1 MNEIKKPTEEMID
14 YLGEMMNIGAGHSAR
29 ALSQLLQCQVEMSM
43 PVIHI
48 LSSADPL
55 PAILTDA
62 IEQVICVRMEMLG
75 DVTGYIDFALT
86 RRHQAALMK
95 FLKTTIPKE
104 VTRIARLDTTIIE
117 EIANIVAGTFLTA
130 LHDFAG
136 VNICH
141 TLPIMSMELPAT
153 LVGETSSPENDR
165 GMIVIECEFQIEQA
179 EMTTILFLI
188 PSPASL
194 ARLFSSI
201 DAARAGMGA
210 E

>member
-14 YLGEMMNIGAGHSAR
+14 YLAEMMNIGAGHSAR
-29 ALSQLLQCQVEMSM
+29 ALSQLLQCKVEMSM

-48 LSSADPL
+48 LPSAEKL

-62 IEQVICVRMEMLG
+62 VEQMICVRMEMLG
-75 DVTGYIDFALT
+75 DVTGHIDFALT
-86 RRHQAALMK
+86 HRHQAALMK
-95 FLKTTIPKE
+95 FLKTAIPKE

-117 EIANIVAGTFLTA
+117 EIANIVAGAFLTA

-141 TLPIMSMELPAT
+141 TVPIMSLEFPSILGGGSPSPASDT
-153 LVGETSSPENDR
+153 RML
-165 GMIVIECEFQIEQA
+165 VIECEFQIEQA

-188 PSPASL
+188 PSPASV

-201 DAARAGMGA
+201 DAARAGMSA